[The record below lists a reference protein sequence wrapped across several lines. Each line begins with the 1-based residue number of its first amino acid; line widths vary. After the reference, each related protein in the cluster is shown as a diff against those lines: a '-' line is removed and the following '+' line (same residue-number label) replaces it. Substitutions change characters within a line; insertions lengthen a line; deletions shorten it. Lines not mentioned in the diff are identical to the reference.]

1 MLHAVLVGVN
11 EYADQDIPNLKCA
24 RADAERFA
32 SLLERRIQPGE
43 RSVRRLTDKEAT
55 LENVKIAIGE
65 DLARAVK
72 PDDMVLLYFACHG
85 SREMIDAPDKLAL
98 YLALHNTQYDRIY
111 ATSVD
116 MVRDIQTWI
125 HRLSRAKLTV
135 LILDACFSGEAGG
148 RTFKSPRAP
157 KIYRGADPV
166 SLKTIDFGTGT
177 MILSAAQGQQVARED
192 EKRGHGV
199 FTYHLLNVLRRAPT
213 EERASISAAMLY
225 DELTRAVRR
234 DTYGRQVPTLKC
246 ELVAAELPLLGP
258 DDDDPTP
265 PDNRAA

>member
-32 SLLERRIQPGE
+32 NLLERRIQPRE
-43 RSVRRLTDKEAT
+43 RSVRRLIDKEAT

-65 DLARAVK
+65 DMARAVQQ
-72 PDDMVLLYFACHG
+72 DDMALLYFACHG
-85 SREMIDAPDKLAL
+85 SREMVDGPDNEAL

-116 MVRDIQTWI
+116 MVHDIRTWI

-135 LILDACFSGEAGG
+135 LIFDACFSGEAGG
-148 RTFKSPRAP
+148 RTFKSPRPP
-157 KIYRGADPV
+157 KVHRGTEPL
-166 SLKTIDFGTGT
+166 SLETIDFGMGT
-177 MILSAAQGQQVARED
+177 LILSAAQSQQVARED
-192 EKRGHGV
+192 ETRGHGI
-199 FTYHLLNVLRRAPT
+199 FTYHLLNVLRRAPA
-213 EERASISAAMLY
+213 ERASISAPVLY
-225 DELTRAVRR
+225 DEVTRAVRQETR
-234 DTYGRQVPTLKC
+234 GRQVPTFKC
-246 ELVAAELPLLGP
+246 EIVGAELPLLGP